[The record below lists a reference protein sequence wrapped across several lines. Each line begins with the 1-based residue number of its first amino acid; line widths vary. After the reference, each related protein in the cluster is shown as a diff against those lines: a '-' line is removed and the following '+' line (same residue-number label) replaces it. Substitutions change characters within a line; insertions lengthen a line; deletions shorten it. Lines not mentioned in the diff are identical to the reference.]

1 MSDGQQTINFDS
13 IYKKQVLTQILT
25 TLEQIN
31 PNAVLIDGY
40 QDCLVGITTADN
52 SDNPVAVYS
61 TLCII
66 NKLMRTEAM
75 DYDEAN
81 EYYSYNIAGS
91 YMGQHSPL
99 YIASFGACH
108 CDE

>member
-1 MSDGQQTINFDS
+1 MSEEQETINFDS
-13 IYKKQVLTQILT
+13 LYKKQVLTQILA

-40 QDCLVGITTADN
+40 QDCLVGITTQ
-52 SDNPVAVYS
+52 SHYPVAVYS

-66 NKLMRTEAM
+66 NKLMRTEGW
-75 DYDEAN
+75 DYEESHD
-81 EYYSYNIAGS
+81 YYSHNIAGS
-91 YMGQHSPL
+91 YMGEHSPV
-99 YIASFGACH
+99 YISSFGACH